1 MKTHSTSGDLAAP
14 GLHHQAASRVIAT
27 AHAAGVERVS
37 ATYWSLNVVRVILG
51 LAVMLYH
58 LGATIAL
65 DKYFGFDGFEKIFG
79 FGGARIPFFFVL
91 SGFLLTLVY
100 GRDFGKREKV
110 GSFLWR
116 RFVRVY
122 PTYWVILVLVLFTA
136 VFSPSLQDTVP
147 EDVWVL
153 AKAFLLVPQHPSV
166 AGPTG
171 APVIVAAWT
180 LHYEI
185 VAYLMLAAWI
195 WSRMLGG
202 VLCLALLGNAI
213 ACWQWQCDFYN
224 SFLSGSSFLYFAYGA
239 GAAWVLRRLPL
250 LPNARTLVWV
260 ASLAYLLVAI
270 GTYEQ
275 SGSGSV
281 SDPAVY
287 YGMLA
292 SIILVCLTKAEA
304 SKPPEPGPKWIKLL
318 SDSSYAMYLLHFPL
332 ISLSCKLL
340 THMGL
345 SGATGASVALV
356 VTTALCV
363 GAAVVFHV
371 FVERRLLA
379 LRA

>member
-1 MKTHSTSGDLAAP
+1 MKVNSVQGDMAAP
-14 GLHHQAASRVIAT
+14 ELHHPAPSLAPAAVQASGT
-27 AHAAGVERVS
+27 ERISV
-37 ATYWSLNVVRVILG
+37 TYWSLNVVRVILG

-65 DKYFGFDGFEKIFG
+65 DKYFGFDAFEKIFG

-100 GRDFGKREKV
+100 AKDFDKREKC
-110 GSFLWR
+110 GPFLWR
-116 RFVRVY
+116 RFLRVY
-122 PTYWVILVLVLFTA
+122 PTYWVILLLVLFTA
-136 VFSPSLQDTVP
+136 VFSPSLHDTVP
-147 EDVWVL
+147 EDPWVL

-180 LHYEI
+180 LHYEV

-195 WSRMLGG
+195 WSRTLGC
-202 VLCLALLGNAI
+202 VLSLALLGNAI
-213 ACWQWQCDFYN
+213 ACSQWQCGFYGN
-224 SFLSGSSFLYFAYGA
+224 FLSGSSFLYFAYGA
-239 GAAWVLRRLPL
+239 GAAWLLRQLPV
-250 LPNARTLVWV
+250 LPNARALVWV

-270 GTYEQ
+270 VTYEQ
-275 SGSGSV
+275 NGAGSL
-281 SDPAVY
+281 SDPAMY

-345 SGATGASVALV
+345 SGASGALVALV
-356 VTTALCV
+356 ATTALCV
-363 GAAVVFHV
+363 GAAVVFHL